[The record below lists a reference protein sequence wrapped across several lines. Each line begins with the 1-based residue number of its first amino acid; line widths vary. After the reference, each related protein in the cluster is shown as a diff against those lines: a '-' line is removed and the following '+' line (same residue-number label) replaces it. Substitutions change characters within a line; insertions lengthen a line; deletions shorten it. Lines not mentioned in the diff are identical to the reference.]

1 MEGRRYVFEGI
12 TDSIIGWAEG
22 FGLLG
27 LAVVAAIEAA
37 LPFVPPDLL
46 VLPLVLGAQGFLA
59 ILAIVL
65 TATISSVFGSMLG
78 YAFGAHAGRPAFER
92 IVSGTTV
99 SRLESMTLRYG
110 SAGVFLAA
118 ISPIP
123 YVAMAWT
130 AGAGRM
136 DLRLFVAAG
145 LVGRGFRFG
154 MEGLVLG
161 LWGEEF
167 LGLLG
172 NPWAWLTG
180 GLLALMLFIPLNRWW
195 SGLIPGEDSGPTNT
209 TTHDP

>member
-1 MEGRRYVFEGI
+1 MFEGI

-118 ISPIP
+118 TSPIP
-123 YVAMAWT
+123 YVGCRCRKDGPQAVRRGRSRGPWIQIRHGRPS
-130 AGAGRM
+130 AGDMG
-136 DLRLFVAAG
+136 
-145 LVGRGFRFG
+145 
-154 MEGLVLG
+154 
-161 LWGEEF
+161 
-167 LGLLG
+167 
-172 NPWAWLTG
+172 
-180 GLLALMLFIPLNRWW
+180 
-195 SGLIPGEDSGPTNT
+195 
-209 TTHDP
+209 